1 MLLYLF
7 LHWSVWIYI
16 YSKYIYYKNS
26 MLDTVICLTRTKLVR
41 KQDLLFF
48 PFKCD
53 AGFTH
58 RIATLSNSNKIIG
71 VLVSHV
77 CSTKE
82 QCKMLYAVHVRDS

>member
-1 MLLYLF
+1 
-7 LHWSVWIYI
+7 
-16 YSKYIYYKNS
+16 

-41 KQDLLFF
+41 KQDLFF
-48 PFKCD
+48 PFKCG

-58 RIATLSNSNKIIG
+58 QIETLSNSDKIIG